1 MTTCWHCPLL
11 CRGRLLHYCTIAIN
25 GTVLAEITFKDCRRV
40 SPPQQMFEV
49 PSHFKV
55 GAYAD
60 NSIFNQL

>member
-11 CRGRLLHYCTIAIN
+11 CRGRLLHYHRN
-25 GTVLAEITFKDCRRV
+25 ETVLAEITFKDCRRV